1 MKSTF
6 NNIFSNFSFDQLCLY
21 ADHVESCFQKANN
34 FLEKEV
40 KKIQQSVK
48 DSVAKVG
55 ELELKKKEKEEAVS
69 RLSTDIRHKQ
79 EEIQNL
85 SERIRDKQ
93 RELRYTLSIPYS

>member
-1 MKSTF
+1 M
-6 NNIFSNFSFDQLCLY
+6 
-21 ADHVESCFQKANN
+21 
-34 FLEKEV
+34 
-40 KKIQQSVK
+40 K

-93 RELRYTLSIPYS
+93 RELRYTYSSSFKWSQGSHTAPL